1 MAEDICYV
9 SLVVPRSFA
18 LYESEVPAQ
27 MFYLRESEAPAQ
39 SALSERKSPL
49 VLQKDFY
56 NKSKKDA
63 SHSRD
68 TPF

>member
-1 MAEDICYV
+1 M

-27 MFYLRESEAPAQ
+27 MFYLRESEAPAIKRPVGT
-39 SALSERKSPL
+39 EIPL

-56 NKSKKDA
+56 NKSIKDA